1 MNNKHIGTKV
11 IYYRMLK
18 QMTQKELAERLN
30 INRQYLSQI
39 EKGYIPCDNT
49 LLDKICEVLEIN
61 KNNIL

>member
-1 MNNKHIGTKV
+1 MNNKRIGAKV

-39 EKGYIPCDNT
+39 EKGYISCDDA
-49 LLDKICEVLEIN
+49 LLNKICQILDIN
-61 KNNIL
+61 PNDIF